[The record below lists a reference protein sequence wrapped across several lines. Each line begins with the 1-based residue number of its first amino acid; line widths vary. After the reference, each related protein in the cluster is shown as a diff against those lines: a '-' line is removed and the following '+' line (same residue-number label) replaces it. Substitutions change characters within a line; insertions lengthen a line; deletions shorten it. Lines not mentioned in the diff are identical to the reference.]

1 MVKNIFR
8 IILFNT
14 LAAASYWCL
23 SPPSLHAQ
31 TVSGTILGTI
41 QDQQGGVI
49 PNAEISTRNTE
60 TGQVRKTN
68 ADSSG
73 NYRISSV
80 PAGSYEVSATASGFK
95 TEVRSGVVV
104 TVGGDIAVNFGLTV
118 GAINEKVEVSEAA
131 IQVDTSSSTL
141 GGFVNSATI
150 RELPLNG
157 RDWLQLALLQP
168 GVYMNTGQAQNDAN
182 RAQKGNGLAFSI
194 SGGRQSENGYRIDGL
209 IVNDYANAG
218 PGSSLR
224 VNMGVDAIREFSV
237 LTNSF
242 SAEYGRGAGGVVNAI
257 TKSGTNEFHGSAFY
271 FHRNS
276 ALDARNFFDGPS
288 IPAFHRHQAG
298 GALGGPIK
306 KDKTFFFVNYETLH
320 EMKGLS
326 SSVDTLSANAHNG
339 IVCANSACT
348 STNTVPIAPSIK
360 PYLALF
366 PLPNGTVTGNTG
378 KFFFGAP
385 RLGEE
390 NYVVAKI
397 DHSFSSATNL
407 SGAYTYDD
415 SSVNSPD
422 FFDLRLVSAPTRRQN
437 VVLNLQHI
445 FTPSLINTVRLGVS
459 RTYAGN
465 NIDSP
470 INPALTDPALG
481 FLPNQLLGTIV
492 ISGVSGQPSGLGA
505 LGINLFGH
513 TDPQVYED
521 LSWTKGR
528 HSLRTGFGFERIISN
543 IHSAAAPAGTW
554 TFGTVPGFLQGTG
567 QTLFTSDLPGSDTTR
582 GQRNSIFS
590 AYVQDDYRIL
600 SNLTLNLGVR
610 YEMATVIT
618 EVNGKLGNLRHMT
631 DPTVTVGDPYWHNST
646 LKNFEPRIGF
656 AWDPFKN
663 GKTSI
668 RGGFGMFDI
677 LPLPYL
683 LGGRIVRSPPFFL
696 QGNLQNPPP
705 SSFPN
710 QIAPLLNL
718 STVGATL
725 MEFDHPARSY
735 RMQWNLNIQRQLTRS
750 LALTLGYVG
759 TAGVHLADI
768 SDDSDQVPPSLV
780 TFDTASD
787 SFRFPTTGTIQRINP
802 NFGKIRSTFWDGHSS
817 YNSLQANLV
826 QRPIKGLTYQVA
838 YTWSKSID
846 DGSVTFTGSESANT
860 AGQSWFFCR
869 SCNRGVSDFDIPHN
883 FVANFLYDIPMPAA
897 VRAHSISNT
906 VLGGWEL
913 GGIYTRQSGAPFSLK
928 ISTDRARTGDS
939 ATVGANGA
947 QKPMYVAAPGCNPNA
962 ITGDIGSYINTSC
975 FAFPALGQLGNLGRN
990 TLRMPVYRDLD
1001 FSVFKNQNVW
1011 GERLKAQLRIE
1022 MFNVLNNTNLQA
1034 QLRTIFDAAGNIT
1047 SGFGTPASPTVNTSR
1062 QIQFGLRL
1070 LF

>member
-1 MVKNIFR
+1 MVNYIFR
-8 IILFNT
+8 TVFFIG
-14 LAAASYWCL
+14 LALAASYLCVK
-23 SPPSLHAQ
+23 PISLHAQ
-31 TVSGTILGTI
+31 TVSGTILGTVE
-41 QDQQGGVI
+41 DQQGAVI
-49 PNAEISTRNTE
+49 PNAEISTRNLE

-68 ADSSG
+68 ADGSG
-73 NYRISSV
+73 NYRVSSV
-80 PAGSYEVSATASGFK
+80 PAGTYEVSATASGFK
-95 TEVRSGVVV
+95 TEVRSGVGV
-104 TVGGDIAVNFGLTV
+104 TVGGDISVNFALTV

-237 LTNSF
+237 LTNNF

-276 ALDARNFFDGPS
+276 ALDARNFFDGAT

-306 KDKTFFFVNYETLH
+306 KDKTFFFTNYETLH

-326 SSVDTLSANAHNG
+326 YSFDTLSANAHNG
-339 IVCANSACT
+339 ILCANTQCT
-348 STNTVPIAPSIK
+348 STNTVTIANSVK

-366 PLPNGTVTGNTG
+366 PLPNSTVTGNTG
-378 KFFFGAP
+378 KFLLGAP

-390 NYVVAKI
+390 DYVIGKI
-397 DHSFSSATNL
+397 DHNFSSATTL
-407 SGAYTYDD
+407 SGSYTYDD
-415 SSVNSPD
+415 SSVNSSD
-422 FFDLRLVSAPTRRQN
+422 YFDLRNVAAPTRRQN
-437 VVLNLQHI
+437 VILSLQHI
-445 FTPSLINTVRLGVS
+445 FTPSVINTIRVGLS
-459 RTYAGN
+459 RTRAGN
-465 NIDSP
+465 NIDTP
-470 INPALTDPALG
+470 INPALTDPTLG
-481 FLPNQLLGTIV
+481 FLPNQRLGTID
-492 ISGVSGQPSGLGA
+492 IAGVSGKPSGVGA

-513 TDPQVYED
+513 TAPQFYED

-528 HSLRTGFGFERIISN
+528 HSLRTGFGFERVISN
-543 IHSAAAPAGTW
+543 ITSAQAPAGTW
-554 TFGTVPGFLQGTG
+554 TFGTISGFLQGTPTQFAG
-567 QTLFTSDLPGSDTTR
+567 DFPGTDTVR
-582 GQRNSIFS
+582 GQRNSVIS
-590 AYVQDDYRIL
+590 GYVQDDYRVL

-610 YEMATVIT
+610 YEMATVIK

-631 DPTVTVGDPYWHNST
+631 DSTVTTGDPYWHNPT
-646 LKNFEPRIGF
+646 LKNFEPRVGF

-663 GKTSI
+663 GKTSV

-696 QGNLQNPPP
+696 QGNLANPPA

-710 QIAPLLNL
+710 QVAPLLNV
-718 STVGATL
+718 STLGATL

-735 RMQWNLNIQRQLTRS
+735 RMQWNLNIQRQLTRN

-759 TAGVHLADI
+759 SGGVHLADI
-768 SDDSDQVPPSLV
+768 SDDSDQVPPSFV
-780 TFDTASD
+780 TFDAASD
-787 SFRFPTTGTIQRINP
+787 SFRFPTTGTIQKINP

-826 QRPIKGLTYQVA
+826 ERPLRGLTYQLA
-838 YTWSKSID
+838 YTWSKSMD
-846 DGSVTFTGSESANT
+846 DGSVTYTGSESANT

-869 SCNRGVSDFDIPHN
+869 SCNRGVSDFNIPHN
-883 FVANFLYDIPMPAA
+883 FVANFLYDIPLPAA
-897 VRAHSISNT
+897 VKTHSVANT
-906 VLGGWEL
+906 VLGGWQL
-913 GGIYTRQSGAPFSLK
+913 GGIYTRQTGAPFTIRL
-928 ISTDRARTGDS
+928 STDRARTGDS
-939 ATVGANGA
+939 AATGANGA
-947 QKPMYVAAPGCNPNA
+947 QKPMYVAAPGCNPDA
-962 ITGDIGSYINTSC
+962 TTGNIGSLINTSC

-990 TLRMPVYRDLD
+990 TLHMPTFRDLD

-1011 GERLKAQLRIE
+1011 GEKLKAQLRIE

-1034 QLRTIFDAAGNIT
+1034 QLRSIFDGAGNILPT
-1047 SGFGTPASPTVNTSR
+1047 LEPPAFPTVNTSR

-1070 LF
+1070 VF